1 MTEILILLAILYAC
15 AYATAYFSWMLDNWF
30 DEGMIFQGWIPF
42 LQDTIGEKSFWY
54 KPLGGCVKCAN
65 VWHSIGTFCLTIGT
79 LLLIVNVPYWAIVFL
94 TIPLLIAYIAV
105 SNGIL
110 RKKLLNE

>member
-42 LQDTIGEKSFWY
+42 LQDTIGEKNFWY

-65 VWHSIGTFCLTIGT
+65 VWHSIISFTISIW
-79 LLLIVNVPYWAIVFL
+79 LLQGWDRGWVLL
-94 TIPLLIAYIAV
+94 PLLIAYVAV